1 MIQMAITSKEDL
13 SLEVE
18 DTEDLVHL
26 VACLED
32 EGRFQEAEATCL
44 KNGDL
49 HKNPSLLQ
57 LLGNAQYAQG
67 KYIQASASFA
77 EAVTFRTDSGVLW
90 HSKGMADE
98 SEQLHDLLLTQG
110 SPCSGA

>member
-1 MIQMAITSKEDL
+1 M
-13 SLEVE
+13 
-18 DTEDLVHL
+18 
-26 VACLED
+26 ACLED

-77 EAVTFRTDSGVLW
+77 EAVTFRTDSAVLW

-98 SEQLHDLLLTQG
+98 RIGDLESAAEAFDRAVVLD
-110 SPCSGA
+110 